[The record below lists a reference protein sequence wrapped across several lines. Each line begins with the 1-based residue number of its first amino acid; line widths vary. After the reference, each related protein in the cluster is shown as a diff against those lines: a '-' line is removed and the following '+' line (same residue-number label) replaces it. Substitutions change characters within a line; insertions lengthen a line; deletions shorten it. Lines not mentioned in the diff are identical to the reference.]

1 MRINAK
7 IIIEKTFNDG
17 YLGSLIDEEHGKM
30 WKVMWNAELC
40 ESLNCWIQIVPVE
53 FSSTSIHVW
62 VLDFYL
68 LKKNAC
74 GSFFQQ
80 FPSFYQKKGKREKEK
95 LKKEKNTTKRE
106 TVPTTNLHFL
116 IVSYKKKRN
125 IFCDWE
131 GFIGRYIFVIISGE
145 VEGKKEQWTWKNF
158 TLLFSSFLIYLFFPL
173 SLLIPHFSFQGYNI
187 WIL

>member
-1 MRINAK
+1 MQK

-68 LKKNAC
+68 LKKIA
-74 GSFFQQ
+74 FFL
-80 FPSFYQKKGKREKEK
+80 FFSTILLFTPTKKGKRKKEK
-95 LKKEKNTTKRE
+95 LKKEKKKHNLSGKRSPQQTFISWLFLTSKKE
-106 TVPTTNLHFL
+106 KHFL
-116 IVSYKKKRN
+116 WLGGIHR
-125 IFCDWE
+125 
-131 GFIGRYIFVIISGE
+131 
-145 VEGKKEQWTWKNF
+145 
-158 TLLFSSFLIYLFFPL
+158 
-173 SLLIPHFSFQGYNI
+173 
-187 WIL
+187 